1 MADEKKAPETPMVR
15 GFDRLGNKV
24 QVPKDEVGRFYALGG
39 RVAKKEEVEAGLKEQ
54 AAAEA
59 EARLKQQFDVQT
71 TTQKVGGVLLQGPAA
86 LSPQL
91 MAGKR
96 GAEAG
101 FTAGLAAP
109 LEAKAAEAI
118 VPGAGKAMARR
129 ELDLKEAHEGAYG
142 AGEAAGMVGAALASG
157 GGGAAGA
164 AAKAI
169 PGVGISA
176 IGGAIERGV
185 AGRLAGLAAK
195 GVAGRAA
202 ATAAEIGARGAFE
215 GGAYAATQAA
225 SEQVLAD
232 PDLSAQKLFTA
243 DGLTAVGKAGLIGTL
258 TGGVG
263 GAALG
268 GAGSLAASGARKA
281 FGGLARVMSK
291 GEPVASELAAKEV
304 GAAERTAMLP
314 AEPTG
319 GVLGRPPVAGEPVLG
334 TLEREVAAA
343 TQAGEAE
350 ALQAANRN
358 PTKDW
363 LMKQSHGL
371 AFDALNATKKQ
382 GLDAIEHVKGGREA
396 VGEYVQ
402 REIIS
407 KNPSLLKAGLNGRAD
422 DLYQAIQA
430 DKYGRVRQGLSEAIK
445 AHPAR
450 VNVEELAN
458 LGQQMHADM
467 LKDPTRVAGADPF
480 LGRIMQEAGAI
491 GRSGQV
497 AADGTMDAAESYYLR
512 AALEKRAHEV
522 GQQSGAA
529 KDAYKQ
535 FLRKWDDVTVRALDE
550 AAEKAGKGG
559 GRDEILKWKRE
570 YQLASAAEEAAK
582 HGTDRVIGNNA
593 IGLREGIG
601 AAVAIASG
609 HILAGPA
616 AAVAMKVAK
625 ERGKAMGAFA
635 LAKLAERDALAA
647 WVQKVDKQ
655 ITKASTG
662 LLELPAKGVP
672 KDPMPPTR
680 ALSRT
685 ALAKVAEF
693 TADPETYLDK
703 VTRQHES
710 LAGHSPE
717 IAESL
722 TAKHIQAMTFL
733 ASKVPVSPDPD
744 PLDPHPAPKLTKGE
758 EAELGRY
765 WYYVEKP
772 SRFYAEVA
780 RGKLT
785 YEGAEVA
792 QALTP
797 GPFEQLQMQTADALT
812 ERLAKGDRL
821 PFRQRQVLGVLLDF
835 AATPSQRPEHARF
848 LQKNAI
854 TPEPPPPPAPRR
866 AAPNPSQRTSS
877 YDRLEAD
884 GPGRR

>member
-1 MADEKKAPETPMVR
+1 MADGKKPDPPQIKAYDRRGEKITIS
-15 GFDRLGNKV
+15 
-24 QVPKDEVGRFYALGG
+24 KDEIGQLYALGG
-39 RVAKKEEVEAGLKEQ
+39 RVAKVDEVK
-54 AAAEA
+54 AAELEA
-59 EARLKQQFDVQT
+59 EFDKQT
-71 TTQKVGGVLLQGPAA
+71 TAQKVGGVLLQGPAA
-86 LSPQL
+86 LSPSL

-142 AGEAAGMVGAALASG
+142 VGEAAGMVGSALASG
-157 GGGAAGA
+157 GTGAAGA

-176 IGGAIERGV
+176 IGGAVERGV

-195 GVAGRAA
+195 GTLGRAA
-202 ATAAEIGARGAFE
+202 ATAAEIGARGAVE
-215 GGAYAATQAA
+215 GGAFAAAQAA

-243 DGLTAVGKAGLIGTL
+243 DGLTAVGKAGLVGAGTGFL
-258 TGGVG
+258 G

-291 GEPVASELAAKEV
+291 GEPAAAELVAKEAGV
-304 GAAERTAMLP
+304 AERSAMLP

-319 GVLGRPPVAGEPVLG
+319 VVPGSVTERGTLVSGQAPVSGEPILG

-343 TQAGEAE
+343 TKAGEAE

-407 KNPSLLKAGLNGRAD
+407 KNPNMFRAGLNGRAD

-430 DKYGRVRQGLSEAIK
+430 DKYGRIRQGLSDAIK

-450 VNVEELAN
+450 VNVEELATI
-458 LGQQMHADM
+458 GQQMHAEM
-467 LKDPTRVAGADPF
+467 IKDPTRVAGADPF
-480 LGRIMQEAGAI
+480 LGRIMQEAGAV
-491 GRSGQV
+491 GRSGKI

-512 AALEKRAHEV
+512 AALEKRAYEV
-522 GQQSGAA
+522 GKQSSAA
-529 KDAYKQ
+529 AEAYKQ

-582 HGTDRVIGNNA
+582 HGADRVIGNNA

-609 HILAGPA
+609 HIFAGPA
-616 AAVAMKVAK
+616 AAIAMKVAK
-625 ERGKAMGAFA
+625 ERGKAVGAFA
-635 LAKLAERDALAA
+635 LAKLAERDALAK
-647 WVQKVDKQ
+647 WVQKVDSQ
-655 ITKASTG
+655 IGKASKG
-662 LLELPAKGVP
+662 LLDKPSKGVR
-672 KDPMPPTR
+672 DPMPPTR

-693 TADPETYLDK
+693 QADPESYIDR
-703 VTRQHES
+703 VARQHES
-710 LAGHSPE
+710 LAAHSPE

-722 TAKHIQAMTFL
+722 TAKHVQAMTFL

-744 PLDPHPAPKLTKGE
+744 PLDPHPAPALTRGE

-765 WYYVEKP
+765 WWYVEKP

-797 GPFEQLQMQTADALT
+797 GAFEQLQAQTAEALT
-812 ERLAKGDRL
+812 ERLAKGERL

-848 LQKNAI
+848 LQQNAI